1 MKFRTIASGIVLA
14 VLTTMAH
21 AGQTV
26 PYTQQA
32 FDKLAKAGKPVVVN
46 IFATWCLTS
55 TMQKPIQESLLK
67 SPKYKDVTLLTVNFD
82 TQKPVVA
89 KLKATMQGTLIAFK
103 GGREVARSESD
114 ATPEGVE
121 AIFKKSL

>member
-1 MKFRTIASGIVLA
+1 MKLRTITSAIVLTMF
-14 VLTTMAH
+14 TTLAN
-21 AGQTV
+21 ASQTAA
-26 PYTQQA
+26 YSQEM
-32 FDKLAKAGKPVVVN
+32 FDKLAKEGKPVVVN

-55 TMQKPIQESLLK
+55 AMQKPIQDKLLK

-103 GGREVARSESD
+103 GGKEMARSESD
-114 ATPEGVE
+114 ATEEGVE
-121 AIFKKSL
+121 VVFKKAL